1 MLKYYV
7 YAFRNKKNK
16 MKNYSQK
23 SCIELP
29 GHAVGK

>member
-16 MKNYSQK
+16 MNYSQK